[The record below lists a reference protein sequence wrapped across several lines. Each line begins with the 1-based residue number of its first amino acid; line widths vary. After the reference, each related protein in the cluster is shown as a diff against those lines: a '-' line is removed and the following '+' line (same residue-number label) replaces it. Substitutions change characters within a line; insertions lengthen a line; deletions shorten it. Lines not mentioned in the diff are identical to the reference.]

1 MQATLIGAEYL
12 DGSMGWAMPETINK
26 IRQIAEKNIFIDL
39 LDIVG

>member
-1 MQATLIGAEYL
+1 
-12 DGSMGWAMPETINK
+12 MGWAMPETINK